1 MRELGVLRHIDFAIS
16 AYFLEFRTSTS
27 EFVNSSYSRSPP
39 APAHLGVLL
48 AQRLLLLQ
56 LQRRAEEPEQGL
68 EVDHHR
74 DVDQVQP
81 QEQAPLPAPPA
92 GPSTPAA
99 VASPASRRPG
109 AFLCTAASRQ
119 QGAATR
125 ESARSSLATPKSDFY
140 APIYAPR
147 GDGEEEAAAGG
158 LPCGRGFGSGG
169 PRRGTPS
176 RRGGRGR

>member
-1 MRELGVLRHIDFAIS
+1 MSRC
-16 AYFLEFRTSTS
+16 TSKSNHTIKPQPK
-27 EFVNSSYSRSPP
+27 SP
-39 APAHLGVLL
+39 AAAAAAGGHLGVLA
-48 AQRLLLLQ
+48 AQGLRGELGGH
-56 LQRRAEEPEQGL
+56 RRAGEPEQGL
-68 EVDHHR
+68 EVEHHR